1 MKQKQSQKVIVN
13 INQAKAKRR
22 KRAKKSAKKKST
34 PLQAPFYSPMPQ
46 PVIRYYD
53 NTIPQRNITFN
64 PPVVEQPKI
73 LQGVQAET
81 EHAQPIRALRK
92 PIKILSP
99 LPETEHDLLRDLEPV
114 TLGGEE
120 APSARDIIEEQ
131 PEAPVEAPVE
141 APIEKQK
148 KKEKRVI
155 EPEYEPT
162 FTQPKFAPIIEPQQA
177 EEDQLQ
183 KARKQR
189 EPEASWYKKV
199 KADFKRAN
207 EKQRRFDMSE
217 EGGGLDKKEADRL
230 FERRRNNYIAS
241 LGADTTGFTYVT
253 PPNAELSGGGFSFV

>member
-131 PEAPVEAPVE
+131 PEAPVEE
-141 APIEKQK
+141 PIEKQK

-162 FTQPKFAPIIEPQQA
+162 FTQPKFTPIIEPQQA
-177 EEDQLQ
+177 KEEDQLQ

-207 EKQRRFDMSE
+207 ERQRRFDMSE
-217 EGGGLDKKEADRL
+217 DGGGLDKKEADRL

-241 LGADTTGFTYVT
+241 MGQDTAGFSFTT
-253 PPNAELSGGGFSFV
+253 PPTPNAELSGGGFSFV